1 VNYPDFLVIGH
12 ITKDLTPDGFNVG
25 GTVTYASI
33 TTRNLGYRAAIVT
46 SAGPDIDLDKALP
59 GVSVARIHCCQTT
72 TFQNIYQGGRRRQFV
87 RAVAAPL
94 TPEAIPPAWRRV
106 PIVLLGPLTQEFAE
120 NVVELFP
127 EALIG
132 VTPQGWMRQ
141 WDSTGSVSP
150 CPWPGA
156 PYLLPKVDVLTLSEE
171 DVGGDWA
178 AIQEYVNLTRIVVVT
193 SGWQGSTVYFANEE
207 RWFPTRPVVE
217 VDPTGAGDVFAA
229 AYLVR
234 LRETEDPWE
243 AARFANIVASFSVE
257 GPGVTAIPVRA
268 QVEGGLV
275 TNPLL
280 GGRR

>member
-1 VNYPDFLVIGH
+1 VNQPDFLVIGH
-12 ITKDLTPDGFNVG
+12 VTKDLTPHGFNVG
-25 GTVTYASI
+25 GTATYASI
-33 TTRNLGYRAAIVT
+33 TAHNLGYRAAIVT
-46 SAGPDIDLDKALP
+46 SAGPDVDLDEALP
-59 GVSVARIHCCQTT
+59 GISVARVHCRETT
-72 TFQNIYQGGRRRQFV
+72 TFQNIYQEGRRRQFV

-94 TPEAIPPAWRRV
+94 TPEAIPPQWRRV
-106 PIVLLGPLTQEFAE
+106 PIVLLGPLAQEFGE
-120 NVVELFP
+120 TVVELFP
-127 EALIG
+127 AALIG

-141 WDSTGSVSP
+141 WDSSGSVSP
-150 CPWPGA
+150 CPWAGGQ
-156 PYLLPKVDVLTLSEE
+156 YLLPKADVLTLSEE
-171 DVGGDWA
+171 DVGGDLSV
-178 AIQEYVNLTRIVVVT
+178 IQEYVNLTRIVVVT
-193 SGWQGSTVYFANEE
+193 SGWQGSTVYFAGEV

-217 VDPTGAGDVFAA
+217 VDPTGAGDVFTA

-234 LRETEDPWE
+234 LWETEDPWE